1 MKNRILIYSFFAVVL
16 VVLSSFTFKSVMFQQ
31 ENPKKSQQDTLI
43 VDTIAQ
49 YKGKFKP
56 FKKSVHASYYADKF
70 HGRRTASGKLFDM
83 NKLTA
88 AHKTLPFGTMVKV
101 TNESNGKSVVVEIND
116 RGPFVRGREID
127 LSKKAFLTISSGGGA
142 GYIKATLEVLQK

>member
-1 MKNRILIYSFFAVVL
+1 MKNRILIYSFFAVVI
-16 VVLSSFTFKSVMFQQ
+16 VVLSSFTFKSVVFQQ

-88 AHKTLPFGTMVKV
+88 AHKTLPFGTIVKV
-101 TNESNGKSVVVEIND
+101 TNEMNGKSVIVEIND

-127 LSKKAFLTISSGGGA
+127 LSKKAFFIIASSSRA
-142 GYIKATLEVLQK
+142 GYIKATLDVLQK